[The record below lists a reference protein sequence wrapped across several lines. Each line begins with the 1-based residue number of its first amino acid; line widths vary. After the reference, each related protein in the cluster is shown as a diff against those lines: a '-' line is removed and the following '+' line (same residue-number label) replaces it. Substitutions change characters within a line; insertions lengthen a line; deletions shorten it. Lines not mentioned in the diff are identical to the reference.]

1 MRTLLRNRATG
12 FYFRGVADWTKDL
25 GIAFDFGTP
34 ERAARFVAAA
44 CLNAREMEL
53 ILAFKDP
60 RYNVPLP
67 LDERYGVRELAQK
80 NANPTGVD
88 RTWTAVAVL
97 SHQRGVEPEP
107 RFVPLD
113 P

>member
-80 NANPTGVD
+80 TPTRLVSTGPGLQWLSF
-88 RTWTAVAVL
+88 RTSVV
-97 SHQRGVEPEP
+97 
-107 RFVPLD
+107 
-113 P
+113 